1 MTFTVS
7 FFRALV
13 VIATKFT
20 RKEEPATSSN
30 QSFAVPHT
38 FESLKGLNAEYWG
51 RVGSG
56 QLGWP

>member
-1 MTFTVS
+1 MTLSAS

-13 VIATKFT
+13 AGATKST

-30 QSFAVPHT
+30 QSFAIPHT
-38 FESLKGLNAEYWG
+38 FESLEGLNAEYWG

-56 QLGWP
+56 